1 MKELEIFDHIE
12 AGRHQELY
20 PEWAKTGTWS
30 VRYKLAR
37 KGYELD
43 TLAHDEDEQIRAAA
57 QMNHPEMLET
67 YLNSN
72 PNMQLMYR
80 NILEMAYV
88 DSRILDC
95 QIAYWDCSRDGI
107 TATLKTKKASQEEV
121 VSLLH
126 TTMSPVELYESG
138 SHLWAKNL
146 RVKEVDHVLLY
157 VDCGMDFEEAYNR
170 VVKGL

>member
-20 PEWAKTGTWS
+20 QEWAKTGTWS

-43 TLAHDEDEQIRAAA
+43 ILASDEDEQIRGVA
-57 QMNHPEMLET
+57 QMNHPEMVET

-80 NILEMAYV
+80 SILEMTYV
-88 DSRILDC
+88 DNRILNC
-95 QIAYWDCSRDGI
+95 QINYWDCSRDGI
-107 TATLKTKKASQEEV
+107 TTTLKTKKASQEEV
-121 VSLLH
+121 ASLLH
-126 TTMSPVELYESG
+126 TTMSPAELYKSG

-157 VDCGMDFEEAYNR
+157 VDCGMDFEEAYQR
-170 VVKGL
+170 VTS

>member
-20 PEWAKTGTWS
+20 QEWAKTGTWS

-43 TLAHDEDEQIRAAA
+43 ILAHDEDEQIRGVA
-57 QMNHPEMLET
+57 QINHPEMVET

-80 NILEMAYV
+80 SILEMTYV
-88 DSRILDC
+88 DNRILDC
-95 QIAYWDCSRDGI
+95 QINYWDGSRDGI
-107 TATLKTKKASQEEV
+107 TATLRTKKASQDEV
-121 VSLLH
+121 ASLLH
-126 TTMSPVELYESG
+126 TTMSPAELYESG

-157 VDCGMDFEEAYNR
+157 VDCGMEFEEAYQR
-170 VVKGL
+170 VTG

>member
-20 PEWAKTGTWS
+20 QEWAKTGTWS

-43 TLAHDEDEQIRAAA
+43 ILAHDEDEQIRATA
-57 QMNHPEMLET
+57 QINHPGAVENYLE
-67 YLNSN
+67 SF
-72 PNMQLMYR
+72 PDMRLMYR
-80 NILEMAYV
+80 CILDMAYV

-95 QIAYWDCSRDGI
+95 QINYWDYSRDGI
-107 TATLKTKKASQEEV
+107 TTTLKTKKAAQEEV
-121 VSLLH
+121 ASLLH
-126 TTMSPVELYESG
+126 TTMSPAELYKSG

-157 VDCGMDFEEAYNR
+157 VDCGMEFEEAYQR
-170 VVKGL
+170 VTS